1 MFKTSLIMRI
11 LTASNYSSQLSL
23 VLSILSI
30 TSGQFLKPRLTCL
43 PLNPLRHT
51 SNLRSENA
59 NPL

>member
-1 MFKTSLIMRI
+1 MFKASLIMRI

-43 PLNPLRHT
+43 PLNPLHHT
-51 SNLRSENA
+51 SNSCSENA